1 MGLLTRLENELRN
14 NRYMCYYLSLSNL
27 VATFFFHF
35 LMEGV
40 IVKIISGKNAIR
52 FLECCQHNTNH
63 DDIASISFLL
73 LWLKL
78 CKEKKKQ

>member
-27 VATFFFHF
+27 VATFFLF

-40 IVKIISGKNAIR
+40 IVKIISGKK
-52 FLECCQHNTNH
+52 CY
-63 DDIASISFLL
+63 
-73 LWLKL
+73 
-78 CKEKKKQ
+78 